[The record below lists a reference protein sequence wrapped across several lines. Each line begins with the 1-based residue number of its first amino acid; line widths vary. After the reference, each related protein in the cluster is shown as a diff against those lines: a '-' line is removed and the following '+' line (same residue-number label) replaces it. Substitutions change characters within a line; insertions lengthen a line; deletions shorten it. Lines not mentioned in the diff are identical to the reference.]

1 MKFKEYMKG
10 EFAEK
15 AVEFIV
21 CTGLWNP
28 NMTAKGIAES
38 LNIQMEQVK
47 EETLEYLTAYG
58 TNDTVEKVDGII
70 DMHFTVA
77 NFEFMGTSITKLVKD
92 DPTNEQVF
100 EANLNSELLDFM
112 GVVVPTAFMLPLKID
127 EEILL
132 ASAQLVIE
140 NNSLKYTS
148 SKEEVESW
156 VFDPDSGIR
165 IVETVVGG
173 VTWYCLKDENGKVRK
188 HRDFKKVE
196 IDQIIKRLRGEN
208 E

>member
-1 MKFKEYMKG
+1 MKFIEYMKG

-21 CTGLWNP
+21 CTGLWKQ
-28 NMTAKGIAES
+28 NMTAVEIA
-38 LNIQMEQVK
+38 NAVNVQMEQVK

-70 DMHFTVA
+70 DMHFTTA
-77 NFEFMGTSITKLVKD
+77 NFEFMVAHLTKSVSEH
-92 DPTNEQVF
+92 PEYEEIF
-100 EANLNSELLDFM
+100 EAHLNGELLDFL
-112 GVVVPTAFMLPLKID
+112 GAIVPQAFALPKNVSED
-127 EEILL
+127 VLL

-140 NNSLKYTS
+140 NNSLKYTN
-148 SKEEVESW
+148 SKEVIDSW
-156 VFDPDSGIR
+156 KFEDGIHV
-165 IVETVVGG
+165 VETVVGG
-173 VTWYCLKDENGKVRK
+173 VTWYCLKDGNGKVRK

-196 IDQIIKRLRGEN
+196 IDQIIKRLRGDN